1 MHNTIVED
9 LKRNEDKAKIG
20 IQQMGDMAKR
30 YEEMAA
36 GLKAKAAELENTAD
50 TKRTWGA
57 ITGWL
62 TLGISSAILCSSAKN
77 DVQQA
82 QRKLAEA
89 LEKKENAK
97 IATNAVNLTNNVLIP
112 AVQDFINGMEACSSF
127 LVNTK
132 ENLVKMK
139 NYGEK
144 GTQERYYNVMKKNA
158 QILSNNSMKF
168 LMMTDMMRTDL
179 GAIPSEPN
187 DQNYVDIW
195 FDKQK
200 EQFKKENKS
209 TWDRIANAFFG
220 KMGEINSISNFTFF
234 CRYHFREV
242 LENYEVLSW
251 RNTSAILTMRTW
263 VRFIALLVQCA

>member
-1 MHNTIVED
+1 
-9 LKRNEDKAKIG
+9 
-20 IQQMGDMAKR
+20 MGDMAKR

-57 ITGWL
+57 ITGWRL
-62 TLGISSAILCSSAKN
+62 TLGISTAILFSSAQG

-82 QRKLAEA
+82 QSKLAEA
-89 LEKKENAK
+89 LAKTENAK
-97 IATNAVNLTNNVLIP
+97 IAENAVILTNNVLIP
-112 AVQDFINGMEACSSF
+112 AVKEFIAGMEACTSF

-132 ENLVKMK
+132 ENLEKMK

-144 GTQERYYNVMKKNA
+144 GTQERYYKVMKKKA
-158 QILSNNSMKF
+158 QVLSNNSMKF

-200 EQFKKENKS
+200 EQFKKENES
-209 TWDRIANAFFG
+209 IWDRIANASFG
-220 KMGEINSISNFTFF
+220 KKGEINSISNFTFC

-242 LENYEVLSW
+242 LRELRSTQLGEYQCDLDYENLGLIYCFTCSMCVASVNSLGVS
-251 RNTSAILTMRTW
+251 RNIHNE
-263 VRFIALLVQCA
+263 C